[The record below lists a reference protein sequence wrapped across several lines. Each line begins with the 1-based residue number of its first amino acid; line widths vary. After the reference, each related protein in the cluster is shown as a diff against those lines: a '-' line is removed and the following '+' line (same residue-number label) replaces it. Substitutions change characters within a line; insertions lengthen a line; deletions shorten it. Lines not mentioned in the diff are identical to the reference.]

1 MSPDEQTI
9 RDQDA
14 QWYEAERRK
23 DLDGFMRHVAP
34 DAIYLTP
41 NLPPIH
47 GRDAIRHAV
56 AEAYR
61 TLITIEGRLSLVDVA
76 AGGDLAYAVGR
87 ERTTW
92 QRGEE
97 VATTE
102 GSCVVVW
109 KKLAGEWR
117 AVAMSITNDAPLH

>member
-1 MSPDEQTI
+1 MSPDEQKI
-9 RDQDA
+9 RDLDA

-41 NLPPIH
+41 NRPPIP
-47 GRDAIRHAV
+47 GRAAIRRAV
-56 AEAYR
+56 DEAYR
-61 TLITIEGRLSLVDVA
+61 TLISIEGRLSLVDVA
-76 AGGDLAYAVGR
+76 ASGDLAYAVGR

-92 QRGEE
+92 RRGEE